1 VSTGTTEFNNI
12 FNIANFVKFKKEGNN
27 GFGLIYFKNTTGK
40 QFFVRLTKMK
50 EYEYTSNPVTY
61 NILGADKLLIL
72 SHKTRVPSKGK
83 IVLENS
89 TVGGINQD
97 YIIKNVTPN
106 TDPMV
111 RGDELFKFLNLVV
124 RFLVAHVHPFP
135 GLPPVPVSTDGV
147 QSSQILTELLNASDT
162 ILNQEIRIN

>member
-1 VSTGTTEFNNI
+1 MSSEPPPNPITKISNQFPLIFRPSEKTYSWIKDNVSTGTTEFNNI

-83 IVLENS
+83 IVLENYHEHCP
-89 TVGGINQD
+89 I
-97 YIIKNVTPN
+97 
-106 TDPMV
+106 
-111 RGDELFKFLNLVV
+111 
-124 RFLVAHVHPFP
+124 
-135 GLPPVPVSTDGV
+135 
-147 QSSQILTELLNASDT
+147 
-162 ILNQEIRIN
+162 